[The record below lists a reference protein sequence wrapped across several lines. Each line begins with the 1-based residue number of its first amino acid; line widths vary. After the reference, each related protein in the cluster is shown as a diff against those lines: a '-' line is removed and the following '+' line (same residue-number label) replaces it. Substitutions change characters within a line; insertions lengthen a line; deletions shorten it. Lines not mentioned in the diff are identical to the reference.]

1 MRKYSP
7 AIGENSEN
15 IQPVIPKNA
24 TINLSGV
31 HNSHFYRRY
40 LRMDYLRHKNRSLPF
55 FSITGIFMIADN
67 FNN

>member
-15 IQPVIPKNA
+15 IQSLILKMA
-24 TINLSGV
+24 AINFTAV
-31 HNSHFYRRY
+31 DNSYFYPRY
-40 LRMDYLRHKNRSLPF
+40 LGVDYLRHKNRSLPF